1 HHVQLGPLLRHAEHP
16 GHRAARRGYLQHRT
30 VPAPSRPDG
39 VHRGVLHPHRRADD
53 GRGVRLVR
61 AGPGRNQPGITPPQW
76 LGPAQPASRRSVRSA
91 RRGQLPDPV
100 GQGRVAV
107 FDGRAGRQ
115 LRAPAVPAGL
125 SGVSAW
131 RHGRSLAV
139 LRAAPGDGRY
149 GIPAEPHLAQITRLP
164 QLQRR
169 RPARAAPGPGR
180 AGGDRAPA
188 RRRRA
193 QHHRRPVRPGVQRPR
208 PVHRAGPGQGRYRRG
223 SGHGADGSLA
233 QERQG
238 PVHRQRGQPVRVRRP
253 GQCPDILRH
262 QGRDRTGHG
271 RRQLAANRALPAQTT
286 VTVVAGGTVVRVT
299 NESWR
304 VRNNCPD
311 RRAMPMKLPEV
322 EYEAPTTVAE
332 AVDLLAEHGD
342 EASVLAGGQ
351 SLIPLLALRLARPE
365 VLIDI
370 NRVDE
375 LSGVSA
381 ADGHVTIGAMT
392 REYVAEESGTVADT
406 LPLLAAAL
414 PLIGHE
420 AIRSRGTI
428 GGSLAHADP
437 AAELPAVARALD
449 AEFVVRGPSG
459 TRVIPAAQWFDGYL
473 TTSRRPDELLAEV
486 RFPAA
491 RPGTGVSFE
500 EVARRH
506 GDFAIV
512 GLAASLVLSGGV
524 ISDARLAFAG
534 VSDVPV
540 RATAAEDLLAGE
552 RPSAE
557 LFDEAARRATE
568 DLDPPADLHGSSDSR
583 KTVAA
588 AVVRRGLRAA
598 ADNAAR
604 GSN

>member
-1 HHVQLGPLLRHAEHP
+1 
-16 GHRAARRGYLQHRT
+16 
-30 VPAPSRPDG
+30 
-39 VHRGVLHPHRRADD
+39 
-53 GRGVRLVR
+53 
-61 AGPGRNQPGITPPQW
+61 
-76 LGPAQPASRRSVRSA
+76 
-91 RRGQLPDPV
+91 
-100 GQGRVAV
+100 
-107 FDGRAGRQ
+107 
-115 LRAPAVPAGL
+115 
-125 SGVSAW
+125 
-131 RHGRSLAV
+131 
-139 LRAAPGDGRY
+139 
-149 GIPAEPHLAQITRLP
+149 
-164 QLQRR
+164 
-169 RPARAAPGPGR
+169 
-180 AGGDRAPA
+180 
-188 RRRRA
+188 
-193 QHHRRPVRPGVQRPR
+193 
-208 PVHRAGPGQGRYRRG
+208 
-223 SGHGADGSLA
+223 
-233 QERQG
+233 
-238 PVHRQRGQPVRVRRP
+238 
-253 GQCPDILRH
+253 
-262 QGRDRTGHG
+262 
-271 RRQLAANRALPAQTT
+271 
-286 VTVVAGGTVVRVT
+286 
-299 NESWR
+299 
-304 VRNNCPD
+304 
-311 RRAMPMKLPEV
+311 MKLPPV

-332 AVDLLAEHGD
+332 AIDLLAEHGD

-370 NRVDE
+370 NGIAE

-381 ADGHVTIGAMT
+381 ANGHVAIGATT

-491 RPGTGVSFE
+491 GPGTGVSFE

-512 GLAASLVLSGGV
+512 GLAASLVFSGGV
-524 ISDARLAFAG
+524 ISEARLAFAG

-540 RATAAEDLLAGE
+540 RAAAAEDLLAGE

-568 DLDPPADLHGSSDSR
+568 DLDPPADLHGSSDYR

-598 ADNAAR
+598 ADNAR
-604 GSN
+604 ERQ